1 MARAIRSNRFLFF
14 LMLFLLTQVA
24 AASADDRLHQLT
36 LPPGFHIT
44 LYASVPG
51 ARSMAL
57 DEKTGVVF
65 VGTRRHSVF
74 AVLPGT
80 SLAQGGRVVRL
91 LDNLDVPNG
100 IAIHDGYLYVAEQP
114 RIVRFPLPKKE
125 PTERLEGSP
134 QVIYS
139 NLPNKAHHGWRYMAF
154 GPDDKLYV
162 TVGSPCNI
170 CADEGVEG
178 TILQMNADG
187 SQARVFASG
196 IRNSVGLDF
205 QPDSGTLF
213 FTDNGTDTM
222 GDDVPPDE
230 LNAAPQAGLFF
241 GFPYYAGGHARYQ
254 GWDTQTP
261 PQSVTF
267 PVVAFQAHTASLAVR
282 FYTGTQFPQEY
293 RHDAFVAQ
301 HGSWNRSIPIGY
313 RIMRVH
319 FNEEGKVVGKSPF
332 VSGWLQNGRA
342 WGRPVDILQ
351 MPDGAL
357 LVSDDYGGRIYRIAY
372 GTGTSDAQ

>member
-1 MARAIRSNRFLFF
+1 MAKAIRTDRFLFF
-14 LMLFLLTQVA
+14 LMLYLLVCGSA
-24 AASADDRLHQLT
+24 AAADDRLHQLT
-36 LPPGFHIT
+36 LPPGFHIA
-44 LYASVPG
+44 LYANVPG

-57 DEKTGVVF
+57 DEKSGVVF
-65 VGTRRHSVF
+65 VGTQRHSVY
-74 AVLPGT
+74 AVLPGA
-80 SLAQGGRVVRL
+80 SLAKGGRVVRL
-91 LDNLDVPNG
+91 RDDLTVPNG
-100 IAIHDGYLYVAEQP
+100 VAVHDSYLYVAEQP
-114 RIVRFPLPKKE
+114 RIVRFPLPKKA
-125 PTERLEGSP
+125 PVGVLEGSP
-134 QVIYS
+134 ETIYAD
-139 NLPNKAHHGWRYMAF
+139 LPNKAHHGWRYIAF
-154 GPDDKLYV
+154 GPDNKLYV

-170 CADEGVEG
+170 CADEGIEG

-196 IRNSVGLDF
+196 IRNSVGMDF
-205 QPDSGTLF
+205 QPGTGTLF
-213 FTDNGTDTM
+213 FTDNGTDRM
-222 GDDVPPDE
+222 GDDIPPDE
-230 LNAAPQAGLFF
+230 LNEASRAGLFF
-241 GFPYYAGGHARYQ
+241 GFPYYAGGHARDK

-261 PQSVTF
+261 PQPVTF

-282 FYTGTQFPQEY
+282 FYTGTQFPKEY

-301 HGSWNRSIPIGY
+301 HGSWDRSVPIGY

-319 FNEEGKVVGKSPF
+319 FNEEGKVAGRSPF

-372 GTGTSDAQ
+372 GTGTSEDQ